1 MRADEDAV
9 VRLVWPATVRIPE
22 AVRLDVEALARVDCP
37 VAEREPVV
45 SEPVTALVD
54 VLFVD
59 EAFVVTRFVVV
70 RFVVVAFVAV
80 KLVNDPVSDVR
91 KDVVKLVEKRLVA
104 VSAVA
109 EAVASVV

>member
-1 MRADEDAV
+1 M
-9 VRLVWPATVRIPE
+9 RLVWPPTVKTPE
-22 AVRLDVEALARVDCP
+22 AVRLDVEALASVVCP

-45 SEPVTALVD
+45 SEPVTALVAERLVD

-80 KLVNDPVSDVR
+80 RLVNDPVSDAR
-91 KDVVKLVEKRLVA
+91 KDVVKLVEKRLVE

-109 EAVASVV
+109 EAVESVV